1 MSALNKTTSSE
12 AVTNIAGGK
21 GFKRTNPYNTFLS
34 IVMNCLNNSDNYYK
48 SNKQVQEN
56 LEILLDELDKEFIA
70 KSVIF
75 LREELGFR
83 YISKVLANYLIKTA
97 KSEKYLK
104 PMLIRSFIRV
114 NDMTDQFAISGRA
127 NSLRRAMKY
136 CLENKFN
143 LYQFKK
149 YTSINNQVK
158 LKDIVKL
165 SRPNPNKFKFDKQG
179 LDDVYKAI
187 IEDRLPNINTAQT
200 LNAGKV
206 KYTFDNIKDLGYM
219 ALIKNIRK
227 ILTESPEL
235 YDYIIERIQDKNQIQ
250 KSMILPFRFYD
261 CMESIQD
268 IKFDQFKLREL
279 TKTLFY
285 CMKLSA
291 EQLELDGVYALCL
304 DESGSMDGTPF
315 KYGKVLTSILMSDK
329 SVAYTWASHCKFVV
343 ANPMDFLMNRSCN
356 GGGTYAE
363 EPLKELIRTKTLVD
377 TIFIFTDMELYGDSS
392 LQKYY
397 NQYKNNVNP
406 NVKLVLWNL
415 APYGD
420 NTPIR
425 FTKDVV
431 EINSCSDKL
440 IPYIGKILKNPN
452 YIIDKINSIEL

>member
-1 MSALNKTTSSE
+1 
-12 AVTNIAGGK
+12 
-21 GFKRTNPYNTFLS
+21 
-34 IVMNCLNNSDNYYK
+34 
-48 SNKQVQEN
+48 
-56 LEILLDELDKEFIA
+56 
-70 KSVIF
+70 
-75 LREELGFR
+75 
-83 YISKVLANYLIKTA
+83 
-97 KSEKYLK
+97 
-104 PMLIRSFIRV
+104 
-114 NDMTDQFAISGRA
+114 
-127 NSLRRAMKY
+127 
-136 CLENKFN
+136 
-143 LYQFKK
+143 
-149 YTSINNQVK
+149 
-158 LKDIVKL
+158 
-165 SRPNPNKFKFDKQG
+165 
-179 LDDVYKAI
+179 
-187 IEDRLPNINTAQT
+187 
-200 LNAGKV
+200 
-206 KYTFDNIKDLGYM
+206 M

-279 TKTLFY
+279 TKTLFN
-285 CMKLSA
+285 CMKISA

-363 EPLKELIRTKTLVD
+363 EPLKELIRTQTLVD

-397 NQYKNNVNP
+397 NQYKSKVNP